1 MTDRRGETG
10 RVTWGAGEGGRVKIF
25 LLQRGDK
32 SVKGGGR
39 GIDVKMGGV
48 PLFHYFTVYF

>member
-10 RVTWGAGEGGRVKIF
+10 RVTWGAEGGGVKIF